1 MIMQVKI
8 DFYFKRFFQTPNW
21 VNAFLHLHDHIA
33 LTRKGV
39 LHSSTRPDYIED
51 KKSRGESK
59 TQSTN
64 PYGKPYLANRET
76 PCREGILKTVV
87 EIRGEANRY

>member
-1 MIMQVKI
+1 MTMQVKI
-8 DFYFKRFFQTPNW
+8 HLHTKRFFKTPDR
-21 VNAFLHLHDHIA
+21 VGAFPYLHSQIA